1 MNAGNSEHKSIVI
14 NSNTSSIDR
23 ICKQLLSETTSCG
36 FDEDQLFAIH
46 LAVEEAFLNAVKHG
60 NKLDA
65 QKKVTVEYVVTPEKF
80 EISITDQGSGFN
92 PDALPDPRRDENL
105 YKSCGRGVLI
115 IRSYMDMVEY
125 NRTGN
130 SIHMVKY
137 KSAIKNKN

>member
-1 MNAGNSEHKSIVI
+1 MNAEDSEHKSIVI
-14 NSNTSSIDR
+14 NSNASSIDR
-23 ICKQLLSETTSCG
+23 ICKQLLSEATSYG

-60 NKLDA
+60 NRLDA

-80 EISITDQGSGFN
+80 EISITDQGSGFD
-92 PDALPDPRRDENL
+92 PDGLPDPRRDENL

-115 IRSYMDMVEY
+115 IRSYMDVVEY

-137 KSAIKNKN
+137 KSAIKNKS

>member
-1 MNAGNSEHKSIVI
+1 MNAEDSEHKSIVI
-14 NSNTSSIDR
+14 NSNASSIDR
-23 ICKQLLSETTSCG
+23 MCRQLLSEATSYD

-60 NKLDA
+60 NRLDA

-80 EISITDQGSGFN
+80 EISITDQGSGFD

-115 IRSYMDMVEY
+115 IRS
-125 NRTGN
+125 
-130 SIHMVKY
+130 
-137 KSAIKNKN
+137 

>member
-1 MNAGNSEHKSIVI
+1 MNAEDSENKSIVI
-14 NSNTSSIDR
+14 NSNPSSIDR
-23 ICKQLLSETTSCG
+23 IGRQLLAEATSYG

-60 NKLDA
+60 NRCDA

-80 EISITDQGSGFN
+80 EISITDQGSGFD

-115 IRSYMDMVEY
+115 IRSYMDVVEY
-125 NRTGN
+125 NGTGN

-137 KSAIKNKN
+137 KAAIKNKG

>member
-1 MNAGNSEHKSIVI
+1 MNAENSEHKSIVI
-14 NSNTSSIDR
+14 NSNASSIDL
-23 ICKQLLSETTSCG
+23 ICRQLLSEATSCG
-36 FDEDQLFAIH
+36 FDEDELFAIH

-60 NKLDA
+60 NRLDA

-80 EISITDQGSGFN
+80 EISITDQGSGFD

-137 KSAIKNKN
+137 KAAIKNKS